1 MPASNNDRAMGEIA
15 SFAPPATGVPGAE
28 AIAAYKRDGVVC
40 LRGAFGRDWLDVIES
55 GIEQAMALHGPS
67 SDKVT
72 PEGDEGY
79 FYYDSMMWKE
89 VEPFRRFIFESHAA
103 DLFWPFLESASLN
116 FYYDFLLVKSARCAG
131 AATPWHQDHSYYPL
145 NGAKIINCWT
155 ALDPIPP
162 ETALRFVR
170 GSHAEGT
177 VHRVTPFNPGVEY
190 ANTMTDRPPP
200 PDFDADPD
208 TDMVSC
214 AMAPGD
220 PLVWNSRTFHSAPG
234 NRLDRRR
241 AAFSTNWTGDD
252 VTYNDM
258 PQTSD
263 PSQRGE
269 NLVHGGPITCES
281 FPLVRGAA

>member
-177 VHRVTPFNPGVEY
+177 VHRVTPVQPRRRIRQHHEGPAPAARFRRRPGHRYGELRHGARRHPGVEF
-190 ANTMTDRPPP
+190 ADLPQRAGQQAGSPPRRVL
-200 PDFDADPD
+200 DQ
-208 TDMVSC
+208 
-214 AMAPGD
+214 
-220 PLVWNSRTFHSAPG
+220 
-234 NRLDRRR
+234 LDRRR
-241 AAFSTNWTGDD
+241 RHLQRHAPDLGPPPSAARTWSTAGRSPARASPW
-252 VTYNDM
+252 
-258 PQTSD
+258 
-263 PSQRGE
+263 
-269 NLVHGGPITCES
+269 
-281 FPLVRGAA
+281 